1 MSSFPVMRE
10 RRDAPLSELT
20 TLRLGGPARRLVE
33 ATTEEEIVE
42 AVSGADSGREPLLV
56 MAGGSNL
63 VIADDG
69 FPGTVARIAT
79 SGVTARSECD
89 RVRLDIAAGES
100 WDELVARCV
109 ADELAGVECLSGI
122 PGSAGATPIQNVGAY
137 GQEVSETIIS
147 VRTYD
152 RDTGAIAELSPAQC
166 GFGYRSS
173 AFKGSSRHVVLSV
186 SLMLERSS
194 SGRPVR
200 YAELA
205 RTLGVGLGTRP
216 PAAAV
221 REAVLELRRRKGM
234 VVDPRDPDSVS
245 AGSFFVNPV
254 LSRAG
259 FDALARRAAERLGEG
274 SPPPPAWPEAD
285 GHVKTSAAW
294 LIERAGFRRGWGDGR
309 AGISLKHTLAIV
321 NRGGATTRELIEV
334 AIELRRRVEEAFGV
348 ALQVEPTLVGV
359 EL

>member
-1 MSSFPVMRE
+1 
-10 RRDAPLSELT
+10 
-20 TLRLGGPARRLVE
+20 
-33 ATTEEEIVE
+33 
-42 AVSGADSGREPLLV
+42 
-56 MAGGSNL
+56 
-63 VIADDG
+63 
-69 FPGTVARIAT
+69 
-79 SGVTARSECD
+79 
-89 RVRLDIAAGES
+89 
-100 WDELVARCV
+100 
-109 ADELAGVECLSGI
+109 
-122 PGSAGATPIQNVGAY
+122 
-137 GQEVSETIIS
+137 
-147 VRTYD
+147 
-152 RDTGAIAELSPAQC
+152 
-166 GFGYRSS
+166 
-173 AFKGSSRHVVLSV
+173 
-186 SLMLERSS
+186 
-194 SGRPVR
+194 
-200 YAELA
+200 
-205 RTLGVGLGTRP
+205 
-216 PAAAV
+216 
-221 REAVLELRRRKGM
+221 
-234 VVDPRDPDSVS
+234 VS